1 MYKIIYISHL
11 KKPFKRLDFVNVL
24 VKSRLN
30 NLRLGVTG
38 VLIYNDFIFIQYL
51 EGEKSN
57 VIRLMD
63 KISVDSR
70 HYNIVYL
77 FHGVTTTKRIFNT
90 WGMGFSHITAENS
103 LKIIGIEQS
112 VKSDIIKKVALHE
125 GCPAAD
131 VLLNILKLNNK

>member
-11 KKPFKRLDFVNVL
+11 KKSCKRLDFVNVL

-38 VLIYNDFIFIQYL
+38 VLTYNYFIFMQYL

-77 FHGVTTTKRIFNT
+77 FHGETTTKRIFNT
-90 WGMGFSHITAENS
+90 WGMGFSHIGSES
-103 LKIIGIEQS
+103 PLKIIGIEQS
-112 VKSDIIKKVALHE
+112 LKSDVIKKVALHK
-125 GCPAAD
+125 GCAAAD
-131 VLLNILKLNNK
+131 VLLNILRLNDK